1 MTLNEVFRQIYEQG
15 LENKDLMK
23 YNEEDIQDAIT
34 SDNPYSQLKKVFPR
48 DFLPKVYRWL
58 KEKLKNVKLNKEEI
72 NIEGGEFRA
81 KLDKYLQKDKG
92 EDAHEDMAEM
102 LVRELMRSIEKWND
116 YETKPKDLPNV
127 GLK

>member
-92 EDAHEDMAEM
+92 EDTHEDMVEM